1 MISGVVTTETL
12 IHSLLGL
19 GAVLAGFRVGEM
31 LRGFVSQ
38 ALFRKLVLIAFL
50 IMGLRLIATGIL

>member
-1 MISGVVTTETL
+1 
-12 IHSLLGL
+12 
-19 GAVLAGFRVGEM
+19 LAGFRVGEM